1 MLYLENWPAILAEM
15 GELLDKQAI
24 TKMSGSACRSFQPD
38 VLWKCIFLSLVL
50 LPSYLSFTS

>member
-24 TKMSGSACRSFQPD
+24 TKMSGSA
-38 VLWKCIFLSLVL
+38 
-50 LPSYLSFTS
+50 